1 MAATENMDPN
11 ERTYTNGEITVHW
24 KPSTCIHATTCYREL
39 GRVFNPRK
47 RPWVNMEG
55 STTEKIIEI
64 VKKCPTDA
72 LTYDWNDPSKKSDKP
87 GADSGVLLEEGS
99 RQKMEGKP
107 VEIRIMKNGP
117 YVVEGD
123 FRVTGADGT
132 EQKPMLMTSF
142 CRCGVSESMPYC
154 DGSHRIDNF
163 TSSCD

>member
-1 MAATENMDPN
+1 MDPN
-11 ERTYTNGEITVHW
+11 ERSYTNGEITVHW

-39 GRVFNPRK
+39 GRVFNPRQ

-55 STTEKIIEI
+55 STTERIIEI

-72 LTYDWNDPSKKSDKP
+72 LTYDWNDDSKKSDKP
-87 GADSGVLLEEGS
+87 LQGTAEALDES
-99 RQKMEGKP
+99 RQQMVGKP

-123 FRVTGADGT
+123 FRVTGSDG
-132 EQKPMLMTSF
+132 EEKKPMRMTSF
-142 CRCGVSESMPYC
+142 CRCGVSESMPFC
-154 DGSHRIDNF
+154 DGTHRIDNF

>member
-1 MAATENMDPN
+1 MDPN
-11 ERTYTNGEITVHW
+11 DRKYTNGEINVYW

-39 GRVFNPRK
+39 GRVFNPRR
-47 RPWVNMEG
+47 RPWVYMHG
-55 STTEKIIEI
+55 AKTERIIEI
-64 VKKCPTDA
+64 IKKCPTDA
-72 LTYDWNDPSKKSDKP
+72 LTYEWVDSTKESDKP
-87 GADSGVLLEEGS
+87 PSSTGKSYDEES

-123 FRVTGADGT
+123 FRVIGSDGK

-142 CRCGVSESMPYC
+142 CRCGASESMPYC
-154 DGSHRIDNF
+154 DGSHRIENF

>member
-1 MAATENMDPN
+1 MDPN
-11 ERTYTNGEITVHW
+11 DRTYTNGEITVHW
-24 KPSTCIHATTCYREL
+24 RPAACIHATTCYREL

-47 RPWVNMEG
+47 RPWVNMQG
-55 STTEKIIEI
+55 APTERIIEI
-64 VKKCPTDA
+64 VRKCPTDA

-87 GADSGVLLEEGS
+87 SKGSDERMEEKS
-99 RQKMEGKP
+99 LQKMAGKP

-123 FRVTGADGT
+123 FRVIGADGK
-132 EQKPMLMTSF
+132 ERKRMLMTSL
-142 CRCGVSESMPYC
+142 CRCGASESMPFC